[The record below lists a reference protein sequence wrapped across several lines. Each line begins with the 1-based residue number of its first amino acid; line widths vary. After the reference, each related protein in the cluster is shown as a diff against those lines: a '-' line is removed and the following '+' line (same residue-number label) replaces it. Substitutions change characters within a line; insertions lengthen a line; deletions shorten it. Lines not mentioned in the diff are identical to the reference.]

1 MEIINELAKK
11 MNIKEGQV
19 ESVLNLL
26 QEGSTIPFIARY
38 RKEVTGALDEEQI
51 RMIETEY
58 QYLCNLEKRK
68 EDVIRLIAEKDL
80 LTEEL
85 EKEIKACEKLTE
97 VEDLYRPFK
106 EKKKTKASEAIK
118 QGLEPLAKK
127 IMSFPT
133 TGNIESLASGYNMEI
148 DKAMEG
154 AGFII
159 SEWYSDNAYYRKW
172 IRNFIFNN
180 GMIISKLKKNA
191 IDEKKTYDMYYEFQD
206 RIKYIK
212 HYRVL
217 ALNRGESESILTVGL
232 DYEKERIIEYL
243 ENKSIKNSNSFVTEY
258 VKDAIKDALKR
269 LILPSIE
276 REIRSEL
283 TEKAENLAIETFKDN
298 LENLLITKPI
308 KNSVVLGF
316 DPAFRTGCKLA
327 VLNPFGEV
335 LEISTIYPHEPKNE
349 KVKSC
354 EILRNLIQKY
364 NVNVIAIGNGTASR
378 ESEAFVAESI
388 KGLPVKYNIVSE
400 AGASVYSASKL
411 AISEFPD
418 LTVEKRS
425 AISIG
430 RRIQDPLSELV
441 KIDPKSIGV
450 GEYQHDVNQKNLGKA
465 LTFTVEKIV
474 NDIGVNINTASASI
488 LQYISGLNKK
498 VIEGIMNYK
507 SKTPFKNRE
516 EIKSIKG
523 VSDKVYEQC
532 IGFLRV
538 SDSTNPLD
546 RTKIHPESYGIAN
559 RLLKECNLNINEIDS
574 QDFKEELK
582 KINTKEMANLLNTD
596 YYTLEDIISELI
608 QPGLDRR
615 DELDNV
621 LLKSDILEIKDL
633 KEGMELEGTV
643 RNVVSFGAFVD
654 IGLHNDGLIH
664 ISKMSKQFISDP
676 KEIVHVG
683 QIIKCY
689 VEHIDLEKEKVNLA
703 LIKE

>member
-1 MEIINELAKK
+1 MEIIKQLANT
-11 MNIKEGQV
+11 MNIKENQV
-19 ESVLNLL
+19 ESVLKLL
-26 QEGSTIPFIARY
+26 EEGATIPFIARY

-51 RMIETEY
+51 RSIESEY

-80 LTEEL
+80 LTNEL
-85 EKEIKACEKLTE
+85 EKEILACEKLTE

-118 QGLEPLAKK
+118 LGLEPLAKK
-127 IMSFPT
+127 MMSFPT
-133 TGNIESLASGYNMEI
+133 SGNIEALASGYNMEI
-148 DKAMEG
+148 EKALEG
-154 AGFII
+154 AGYII
-159 SEWYSDNAYYRKW
+159 SEWFSDNAYYRKW
-172 IRNFIFNN
+172 IRNFIYNN
-180 GMIISKLKKNA
+180 GLITSKLKKNA
-191 IDEKKTYDMYYEFQD
+191 IDEKKTYDMYYDFQD

-217 ALNRGESESILTVGL
+217 ALNRGENEALLTVGL
-232 DYEKERIIEYL
+232 DYEKEKIIDHL
-243 ENKSIKNSNSFVTEY
+243 KQKIIKNPTSFVVDY
-258 VKDAIKDALKR
+258 IIDAIKDALKR

-276 REIRSEL
+276 REIRAEL
-283 TEKAENLAIETFKDN
+283 TEQAEALAIDTFKDN
-298 LENLLITKPI
+298 LENLLMTKPI

-349 KVKSC
+349 KLKSC

-378 ESEAFVAESI
+378 ESETFVSESI

-411 AISEFPD
+411 AINEFPD

-450 GEYQHDVNQKNLGKA
+450 GEYQHDVNQKNLTSA

-474 NDIGVNINTASASI
+474 NDIGVNINTASSSI
-488 LQYISGLNKK
+488 LKYISGLNKK
-498 VIEGIMNYK
+498 VIEGIMEYK
-507 SKTPFKNRE
+507 SKTPFQSRE
-516 EIKSIKG
+516 EIKKIKG
-523 VSDKVYEQC
+523 VSEKVFEQC

-538 SDSTNPLD
+538 PDSQNPLD
-546 RTKIHPESYGIAN
+546 RTKIHPESYEKAML
-559 RLLKECNLNINEIDS
+559 LLKECHLD
-574 QDFKEELK
+574 LK
-582 KINTKEMANLLNTD
+582 DMDTKEFKSTLQNQNVEQMASLLNTD
-596 YYTLEDIISELI
+596 HYTLSDIISELI
-608 QPGLDRR
+608 HPGLDRR

-633 KEGMELEGTV
+633 KEGMELEGTI

-664 ISKMSKQFISDP
+664 ISKMSKQFVSDP

-683 QIIKCY
+683 QIVKCY
-689 VEHIDLEKEKVNLA
+689 VDHIDMEKEKVNLS
-703 LIKE
+703 LVKD

>member
-1 MEIINELAKK
+1 MEIIENLANK
-11 MNIKEGQV
+11 MNIKKSQV
-19 ESVLNLL
+19 ESVLSLL
-26 QEGSTIPFIARY
+26 SEGATIPFIARY

-51 RMIETEY
+51 RTIETEY

-85 EKEIKACEKLTE
+85 EKEIRNCEKLTE

-127 IMSFPT
+127 MMSFPMN
-133 TGNIESLASGYNMEI
+133 GNIESLASGYNMEVE
-148 DKAMEG
+148 KAVEG
-154 AGFII
+154 ACYII

-172 IRNFIFNN
+172 IRSFVYNN
-180 GMIISKLKKNA
+180 GKITSKIKKNA
-191 IDEKKTYDMYYEFQD
+191 TDEKKTYDMYYEFED

-217 ALNRGESESILTVGL
+217 ALNRGEEEGILSVGL
-232 DYEKERIIEYL
+232 DYDKDKIIEYL
-243 ENKSIKNSNSFVTEY
+243 QTKTIKNPNSFVVSY
-258 VKDAIKDALKR
+258 IIDAIKDALKR

-283 TEKAENLAIETFKDN
+283 TETAENLAIETFKSN

-327 VLNPFGEV
+327 VLNPFGDV

-378 ESEAFVAESI
+378 ESESFVAESI

-450 GEYQHDVNQKNLGKA
+450 GEYQHDVNQKNLGSA

-474 NDIGVNINTASASI
+474 NDIGVNINTASSSI
-488 LQYISGLNKK
+488 LNYISGLNKK
-498 VIEGIMNYK
+498 VIEGIMEYK
-507 SKTPFKNRE
+507 SKTPFQSRE
-516 EIKSIKG
+516 EIKKIKG
-523 VSDKVYEQC
+523 VSDKVFEQC

-538 SDSTNPLD
+538 PDSTNPLD
-546 RTKIHPESYGIAN
+546 RTKIHPESYEIAN
-559 RLLKECNLNINEIDS
+559 RLLKECNLNISDIDKEE
-574 QDFKEELK
+574 FKETLSKLK
-582 KINTKEMANLLNTD
+582 SEEMAKKLNTD
-596 YYTLEDIISELI
+596 HYTLSDIISELI
-608 QPGLDRR
+608 HPGLDRR

-633 KEGMELEGTV
+633 KEGMELEGTI

-664 ISKMSKQFISDP
+664 ISKMSKQFVSDP
-676 KEIVHVG
+676 KQLVHVG
-683 QIIKCY
+683 QIVKCY
-689 VEHIDLEKEKVNLA
+689 VDQIDLEKEKVNLS

>member
-1 MEIINELAKK
+1 MEIIKQLANT
-11 MNIKEGQV
+11 MNIKENQV
-19 ESVLNLL
+19 ESVLKLL
-26 QEGSTIPFIARY
+26 EEGATIPFIARY

-51 RMIETEY
+51 RLIESEY

-80 LTEEL
+80 LTNEL
-85 EKEIKACEKLTE
+85 EKEILACEKLTE

-118 QGLEPLAKK
+118 LGLEPLAKK
-127 IMSFPT
+127 MMSFPT
-133 TGNIESLASGYNMEI
+133 SGNIEALASGYNMEI
-148 DKAMEG
+148 EKALEG
-154 AGFII
+154 AGYII
-159 SEWYSDNAYYRKW
+159 SEWFSDNDYYRKW
-172 IRNFIFNN
+172 IRNFIYNN
-180 GMIISKLKKNA
+180 GLITSKLKKNA
-191 IDEKKTYDMYYEFQD
+191 IDEKKTYDMYYDFQD

-217 ALNRGESESILTVGL
+217 ALNRGENEALLTVGL
-232 DYEKERIIEYL
+232 DYEKEKIIDHL
-243 ENKSIKNSNSFVTEY
+243 KQKIIKNPTSFVVDY
-258 VKDAIKDALKR
+258 IIDAIKDALKR

-276 REIRSEL
+276 REIRAEL
-283 TEKAENLAIETFKDN
+283 TEQAEALAIDTFKDN
-298 LENLLITKPI
+298 LENLLMTKPI

-349 KVKSC
+349 KLKSC

-378 ESEAFVAESI
+378 ESETFVSESI

-411 AISEFPD
+411 AINEFPD

-450 GEYQHDVNQKNLGKA
+450 GEYQHDVNQKNLTSA

-474 NDIGVNINTASASI
+474 NDIGVNINTASSSI
-488 LQYISGLNKK
+488 LKYISGLNKK
-498 VIEGIMNYK
+498 VIEGIMEYK
-507 SKTPFKNRE
+507 SKTPFQSRE
-516 EIKSIKG
+516 EIKKIKG
-523 VSDKVYEQC
+523 VSEKVFEQC

-538 SDSTNPLD
+538 PDSQNPLD
-546 RTKIHPESYGIAN
+546 RTKIHPESYEKAML
-559 RLLKECNLNINEIDS
+559 LLKECHLD
-574 QDFKEELK
+574 LK
-582 KINTKEMANLLNTD
+582 DMDTKEFKSTLQNQNVEQMASLLNTD
-596 YYTLEDIISELI
+596 HYTLSDIISELI
-608 QPGLDRR
+608 HPGLDRR

-633 KEGMELEGTV
+633 KEGMELEGTI

-664 ISKMSKQFISDP
+664 ISKMSKQFVSDP

-683 QIIKCY
+683 QIVKCY
-689 VEHIDLEKEKVNLA
+689 VDHIDMEKEKVNLS
-703 LIKE
+703 LVKD

>member
-1 MEIINELAKK
+1 MEIIENLANK
-11 MNIKEGQV
+11 MNIKKSQV
-19 ESVLNLL
+19 ESVLSLL
-26 QEGSTIPFIARY
+26 SEGATIPFIARY

-51 RMIETEY
+51 RTIETEY

-85 EKEIKACEKLTE
+85 EKEIRNCEKLTE

-127 IMSFPT
+127 MMSFPMN
-133 TGNIESLASGYNMEI
+133 GNIESLASGYNMEVE
-148 DKAMEG
+148 KAVEG
-154 AGFII
+154 ACYII

-172 IRNFIFNN
+172 IRSFVYNN
-180 GMIISKLKKNA
+180 GKITSKIKKNA
-191 IDEKKTYDMYYEFQD
+191 TDEKKTYDMYYEFED

-217 ALNRGESESILTVGL
+217 ALNRGEEEGILSVGL
-232 DYEKERIIEYL
+232 DYDKDKIIEYL
-243 ENKSIKNSNSFVTEY
+243 QTKTIKNPNSFVVSY
-258 VKDAIKDALKR
+258 IIDAIKDALKR

-283 TEKAENLAIETFKDN
+283 TETAENLAIETFKSN

-378 ESEAFVAESI
+378 ESESFVAESI

-450 GEYQHDVNQKNLGKA
+450 GEYQHDVNQKNLGSA

-474 NDIGVNINTASASI
+474 NDIGVNINTASSSI
-488 LQYISGLNKK
+488 LNYISGLNKK
-498 VIEGIMNYK
+498 VIEGIMEYK
-507 SKTPFKNRE
+507 SKTPFQSRE
-516 EIKSIKG
+516 EIKKIKG
-523 VSDKVYEQC
+523 VSDKVFEQC

-538 SDSTNPLD
+538 PDSTNPLD
-546 RTKIHPESYGIAN
+546 RTKIHPESYEIAN
-559 RLLKECNLNINEIDS
+559 RLLKECNLNISDIDKEE
-574 QDFKEELK
+574 FKETLSNLK
-582 KINTKEMANLLNTD
+582 SEEMAKKLNTD
-596 YYTLEDIISELI
+596 HYTLTDIISELI
-608 QPGLDRR
+608 HPGLDRR

-633 KEGMELEGTV
+633 KEGMELEGTI

-664 ISKMSKQFISDP
+664 ISKMSKQFVSDP
-676 KEIVHVG
+676 KQVVHVG
-683 QIIKCY
+683 QIVKCY
-689 VEHIDLEKEKVNLA
+689 VDQIDLGKEKVNLS